1 MTLLQMPAEITN
13 MQQEMDYLYPYH
25 QTNTFDNIL
34 LGIAFGVLITLYFV
48 LRESN
53 NKTSK

>member
-1 MTLLQMPAEITN
+1 MTLLQLPYEITN
-13 MQQEMDYLYPYH
+13 MQQEMDYKYPDH

-34 LGIAFGVLITLYFV
+34 LGVAFGVLITLYFY
-48 LRESN
+48 LKESN

>member
-1 MTLLQMPAEITN
+1 MTLLQMPAEIAN
-13 MQQEMDYLYPYH
+13 MQQEMDYLYPDH

-34 LGIAFGVLITLYFV
+34 LGIAFGVLITLYFA